1 MSKIPQQNFLKKIII
16 SGNLNKLIV
25 YTVSA
30 VLVSMF
36 LILGILSTLDIVTFD
51 FAESTDFFVFAI
63 LSGTGIFGMYEYLH
77 YNWVRK
83 IDAVFPDFVRDLA
96 SSRRAGMTFTKAIL
110 FTSKGSYGLLTKEI
124 KKIAQEISWGS
135 SVEEA
140 LSSFAKRINTTS
152 VKRTI
157 SLIIEASRSGGNVAD
172 VLDVAAEDAL
182 EIKQLEGERR
192 VNMLSYVVV
201 IYVAMLVFM
210 AIIAILAGVFI
221 PTITGSAAEGL
232 ATTMGGGNIVGQQ
245 TIIQLFYFA
254 TIAQSMGTGLV
265 AGIFEDGHIQ
275 SSVKHVFILVLITWI
290 VFKFVLGVI

>member
-1 MSKIPQQNFLKKIII
+1 M
-16 SGNLNKLIV
+16 
-25 YTVSA
+25 
-30 VLVSMF
+30 
-36 LILGILSTLDIVTFD
+36 ILGLLSQLNIVSFD
-51 FAESTDFFVFAI
+51 FASSIDFFVFAI
-63 LSGTGIFGMYEYLH
+63 LSGTGIYGMYEYFH
-77 YNWVRK
+77 YTRVRK
-83 IDAVFPDFVRDLA
+83 IDSVFPDFVRDLA

-140 LSSFAKRINTTS
+140 LSAFAKRINTTS
-152 VKRTI
+152 VRRTI
-157 SLIIEASRSGGNVAD
+157 SLIIEASKSGGNVAD
-172 VLDVAAEDAL
+172 VLDVASEDAL

-210 AIIAILAGVFI
+210 AIIGILAGVFI

-232 ATTMGGGNIVGQQ
+232 SGTMGGGNIIGQQ
-245 TIIQLFYFA
+245 AIIQIFYFA
-254 TIAQSMGTGLV
+254 TLAQSMGTGLV
-265 AGIFEDGHIQ
+265 AGIFEDGHIE
-275 SSVKHVFILVLITWI
+275 SSVKHIFILVLITWI

>member
-1 MSKIPQQNFLKKIII
+1 MNKIPEQNIIKQMI
-16 SGNLNKLIV
+16 LSGNLNRLII
-25 YTVSA
+25 YTISG
-30 VLVSMF
+30 VLITVF
-36 LILGILSTLDIVTFD
+36 ILLGLLSLFNVISLG
-51 FAESTDFFVFAI
+51 FADAIDFFVFAI
-63 LSGTGIFGMYEYLH
+63 LSGTGVYGMYEYLH
-77 YNWVRK
+77 YSKIRK
-83 IDAVFPDFVRDLA
+83 IDAVFPDFVRDLS

-124 KKIAQEISWGS
+124 KKIAQQISWGS

-140 LSSFAKRINTTS
+140 LTEFSKRINTTS
-152 VKRTI
+152 VRRTI

-221 PTITGSAAEGL
+221 PTITGSSAEGL
-232 ATTMGGGNIVGQQ
+232 ATTLGGGNIIGQE
-245 TIIQLFYFA
+245 TIIQVFYFA
-254 TIAQSMGTGLV
+254 TLAQSMGTGLV
-265 AGIFEDGHIQ
+265 AGIFEDGNVQ
-275 SSVKHVFILVLITWI
+275 SSVKHIFILVLISWF